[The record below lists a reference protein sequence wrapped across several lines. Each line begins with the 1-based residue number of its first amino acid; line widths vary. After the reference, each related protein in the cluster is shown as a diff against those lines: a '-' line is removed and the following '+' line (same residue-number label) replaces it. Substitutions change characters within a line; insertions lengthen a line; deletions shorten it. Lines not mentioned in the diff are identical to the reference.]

1 MYDDQD
7 IFVRGP
13 TGGFMVKQAD
23 LVNST
28 LFMATLA
35 ALGQSLW
42 YKLCTVSEKT
52 MSAKKNFYRN

>member
-13 TGGFMVKQAD
+13 TGGLWLNGPD

-35 ALGQSLW
+35 ALENDKISRNA
-42 YKLCTVSEKT
+42 T
-52 MSAKKNFYRN
+52 MLSKSINNVE

>member
-35 ALGQSLW
+35 ALGQSL
-42 YKLCTVSEKT
+42 
-52 MSAKKNFYRN
+52 